1 MTSPSLQMDD
11 AVYERL
17 NQLCQAGN
25 TAVAEK
31 RFDAAV
37 TCFNDAWEWV
47 PEPKKD
53 WDASTWILTAIG
65 DCYFHLRDLKS
76 ARPVLEYALRCPGG
90 MGNPF
95 IHLRLGQVLLDAGEH
110 DAAVDELMRAYKVGG
125 AELFTEDDPKYLAFL
140 SSRAQL

>member
-17 NQLCQAGN
+17 NRLCEAGN
-25 TAVAEK
+25 KAVGEG

-53 WDASTWILTAIG
+53 WEASTWILTAIG
-65 DCYFHLRDLKS
+65 DCYFRLRDLKS

-90 MGNPF
+90 PGNPF
-95 IHLRLGQVLLDAGEH
+95 IHLRLGQVLLDAGEP
-110 DAAVDELMRAYKVGG
+110 DAAADELMRAYMGGG
-125 AELFTEDDPKYLAFL
+125 AERFAEDDPKYLAFL
-140 SSRAQL
+140 ATRAQL

>member
-1 MTSPSLQMDD
+1 MPPPSLQMDD
-11 AVYERL
+11 TVYERL
-17 NQLCQAGN
+17 NKLCEAGN
-25 TAVAEK
+25 AAVAEG

-53 WDASTWILTAIG
+53 WEASTWILTAIG
-65 DCYFHLRDLKS
+65 DCYFRLRDLKS

-90 MGNPF
+90 PDNAF

-110 DAAVDELMRAYKVGG
+110 DAAADELMRAHAGGG
-125 AELFTEDDPKYLAFL
+125 AELFAEEDPKYLAFL
-140 SSRAQL
+140 ATRAQR